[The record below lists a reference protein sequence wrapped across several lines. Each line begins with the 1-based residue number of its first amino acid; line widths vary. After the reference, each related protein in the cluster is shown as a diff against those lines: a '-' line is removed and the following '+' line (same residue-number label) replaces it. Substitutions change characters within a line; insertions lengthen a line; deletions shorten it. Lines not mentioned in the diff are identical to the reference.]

1 MEKPNAP
8 PMPPGPGDQPPSYE
22 ASCLQQPYPIQG
34 VFCKLQILFIF
45 SSEIPTRPTLL

>member
-22 ASCLQQPYPIQG
+22 ASMRQPPYPTQG
-34 VFCKLQILFIF
+34 
-45 SSEIPTRPTLL
+45 